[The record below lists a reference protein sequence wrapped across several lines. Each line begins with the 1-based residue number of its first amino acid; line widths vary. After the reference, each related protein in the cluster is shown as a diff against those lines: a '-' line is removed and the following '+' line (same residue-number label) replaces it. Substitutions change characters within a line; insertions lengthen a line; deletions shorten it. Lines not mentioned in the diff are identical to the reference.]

1 MAEPEIRDR
10 DSRSLAELTRQL
22 SRDITALVRSE
33 LALAKTEFAAR
44 AGRLGQGASLLA
56 AAALFVVIT
65 VACLVAAVIAALSL
79 VVDLWLAALI
89 TAAGALLLA
98 AILGLVGVRAIRAA
112 SPPLPVD
119 TLESAKEDLAWVR
132 AQAKPDGR

>member
-1 MAEPEIRDR
+1 
-10 DSRSLAELTRQL
+10 
-22 SRDITALVRSE
+22 
-33 LALAKTEFAAR
+33 
-44 AGRLGQGASLLA
+44 
-56 AAALFVVIT
+56 
-65 VACLVAAVIAALSL
+65 VAAIIAALAL

-89 TAAGALLLA
+89 TAVGALLVA
-98 AILGLVGVRAIRAA
+98 GVLGLVGIHAVRMA

>member
-1 MAEPEIRDR
+1 VAESEIREH

-33 LALAKTEFAAR
+33 LTLAKAEFAAR
-44 AGRLGQGASLLA
+44 AGRLAQGASLLA
-56 AAALFVVIT
+56 AATLFVVIAI
-65 VACLVAAVIAALSL
+65 ACLVAASIAALAL

-89 TAAGALLLA
+89 TAVGALLVA
-98 AILGLVGVRAIRAA
+98 GVLGLVGIHAVRTA